1 MPFDDVR
8 RYLWQRVNDYRA
20 GLGLPSLEFSDEQS
34 RACKQ
39 HANYLA
45 STSRSKGQLTSEQSP
60 ENLRPGWNENVAATS
75 AEQFE
80 PALDELVWRN
90 VTKLELAQRIR
101 QASQYFG
108 ADVTFDKDEKRLFL
122 VMRLK

>member
-8 RYLWQRVNDYRA
+8 RYLWQRFNDYRA
-20 GLGLPSLEFSDEQS
+20 GLGLPSLEFNDEQS

-60 ENLRPGWNENVAATS
+60 ENLRPGWNENVVATN
-75 AEQFE
+75 AEDLDK
-80 PALDELVWRN
+80 AVDELVWRN
-90 VTKLELAQRIR
+90 LTRPELAQRVR
-101 QASQYFG
+101 GASQYFG

-122 VMRLK
+122 VIRLK